1 MKGFFFFIDYW
12 LVSRGIELVGDRKVI
27 IMRSEMVFSL
37 VFVRFGFR
45 LFFNGIFYL
54 DGVEMLY

>member
-1 MKGFFFFIDYW
+1 M
-12 LVSRGIELVGDRKVI
+12 VSRGIELVGDRKVI